1 MDAQQE
7 LFTALKLAIEKEYD
21 EYDGCLPKKA
31 NYPFVYIADNELDDN
46 FTKCG
51 ITGSVVQTLHIWHD
65 NPLERGTVSSM
76 LLRIKEI
83 ARGIKRT
90 DNFSWYIRG
99 LNQRILTD
107 DSTDRSLLHGVLT
120 IEYRFS

>member
-21 EYDGCLPKKA
+21 EYDGFLPKKA
-31 NYPFVYIADNELDDN
+31 NYPFVYIADSELNDD

-51 ITGSVVQTLHIWHD
+51 ITGTVVQTIHIWHD

-76 LLRIKEI
+76 LLRIKGI
-83 ARGIKRT
+83 ARGIKHT
-90 DNFSWYIRG
+90 ENFGWYIRDI
-99 LNQRILTD
+99 NQRILPD
-107 DSTDRSLLHGVLT
+107 DSTDKSLLHGVLT